1 MVEARQVDK
10 WEGQPDREVVGD
22 PLKGEAFLEE
32 GARGGGG
39 PLPAPPDRLVALGGG
54 PGHAGVRLH
63 APGALGVG
71 GAALTA
77 VLPATFEQGHPGGHQ
92 SGPKVS
98 HFHVKSNAAPGVV

>member
-39 PLPAPPDRLVALGGG
+39 KRNERGELNDI
-54 PGHAGVRLH
+54 
-63 APGALGVG
+63 
-71 GAALTA
+71 
-77 VLPATFEQGHPGGHQ
+77 FIQ
-92 SGPKVS
+92 
-98 HFHVKSNAAPGVV
+98 KSSNLLM